1 VRAETACLVA
11 EVLLDR
17 AFNDR
22 GDFPTFQI
30 AATGATLAR
39 PPVLEA
45 ALLDKQT
52 AALENG

>member
-1 VRAETACLVA
+1 LIA
-11 EVLLDR
+11 EVLLSR

-22 GDFPTFQI
+22 GDFPTFQMT
-30 AATGATLAR
+30 ATDATLAR

-45 ALLDKQT
+45 ALLDKQA